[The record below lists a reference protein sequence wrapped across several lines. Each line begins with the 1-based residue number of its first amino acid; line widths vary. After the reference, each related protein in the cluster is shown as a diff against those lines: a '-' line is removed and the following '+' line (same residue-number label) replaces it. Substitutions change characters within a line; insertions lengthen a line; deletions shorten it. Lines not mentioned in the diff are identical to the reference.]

1 MPESHLFLYFA
12 PEGGNPDCER
22 VRVSLSQ
29 ADYAKVNRRGHWQ
42 ADVTDQ
48 ASGKRYRVR
57 GAACNLP
64 GCMCDVRIVR
74 ELNTAKLA

>member
-12 PEGGNPDCER
+12 PEGGNPDYQR
-22 VRVSLSQ
+22 VRVSLTQ
-29 ADYAKVNRRGHWQ
+29 ATPRSIGRGHWQ
-42 ADVTDQ
+42 ADVIDQ